1 MAASRNKSAQGLRAF
16 RDVQCPAFM
25 LESKADAPRCTE
37 MNNLKRVS
45 AAALA
50 TSTLLLSPGT
60 SHGLGFGRPNSHAV
74 LGDTLSLTVPI
85 RLEPGEEIA
94 NDCLAA
100 DVYFG
105 DDKLPGASVQAV
117 VNPGEGAER
126 TLKVRTTAL
135 INEPVVTV
143 YLAAGCKARITRKF
157 VAFADPP
164 GMSMPSV
171 AASPAVEAPVAPA
184 SPVAAVV
191 SSKAEKPLKSVSV
204 ATSAGKA
211 PAPSTRRSEGS
222 VLAKAPSSSLGDPS
236 FTARQA
242 RVAPDAALTARAYKP
257 AKAAKA
263 KSGAAPAPQE
273 DGARLLLDP
282 VEADATVM
290 PNLRM
295 ATGFAELASPDDNS
309 PTTLARRATAAA
321 MWQAM
326 NASPEQLARDRQR
339 LQELEQR
346 LAQLKQEGEQAQLAV
361 KALQERVQRAEAQ
374 RISPQ
379 WSAALLAVAVGG
391 LAMSAYLYLQLR
403 KRRKEEQ
410 DAWWKAEAEQ
420 LHPSPDDDFTSAL
433 GNDDLVAP
441 GLAPQSEIHA
451 RSALVAPPAAAE
463 AAYGG
468 EWGESSLTPQQLH
481 ALVPD
486 AAPVPVPVRAAAA
499 PAEPLR
505 EVSVEELIDLEQQAD
520 FFVVLGQD
528 AAAIELLESH
538 VHSTAAASPLPMLKL
553 LEIYQRLGQRANYE
567 RTQSSFNQRFNAHAP
582 AWESDLQHGLS
593 LSDYPGVVERL
604 QALWQQPTR
613 AMSLLETSLTRPETG
628 TETFELPAYREL
640 LFLYAVARD
649 LAEREPLGGIA
660 SVDLLLPVPDEG
672 ELLAASSPD
681 TDMQPLM
688 ATLPVKAHPDFS
700 PSMSLDLHLD
710 DLHAPAAGI
719 SGMVLSSPLSSH
731 PIEGEQPPE
740 ASYKP

>member
-1 MAASRNKSAQGLRAF
+1 MAAFRNKSEQGLRAF
-16 RDVQCPAFM
+16 RDVQWPAFM
-25 LESKADAPRCTE
+25 LESKADASRCTE

-60 SHGLGFGRPNSHAV
+60 SHGLGFGRPNSHAI

-85 RLEPGEEIA
+85 RLEAGEEIA

-105 DDKLPGASVQAV
+105 DDKLPGASVQAT
-117 VNPGEGAER
+117 VNPGDGAER

-164 GMSMPSV
+164 GMTVAST
-171 AASPAVEAPVAPA
+171 AASPVLEAPAAAVSNAPAAPPAAAARAA
-184 SPVAAVV
+184 SPVVPRR
-191 SSKAEKPLKSVSV
+191 AEALPL
-204 ATSAGKA
+204 T
-211 PAPSTRRSEGS
+211 
-222 VLAKAPSSSLGDPS
+222 KAPSASLPHSSIL
-236 FTARQA
+236 ARQA
-242 RVAPDAALTARAYKP
+242 RVLPDAAAIARAD
-257 AKAAKA
+257 KAAKPPQA
-263 KSGAAPAPQE
+263 KRVAASSARD

-290 PNLRM
+290 PQLRM
-295 ATGFAELASPDDNS
+295 ATGFAEWASADDSS

-339 LQELEQR
+339 LQDLEQR
-346 LAQLKQEGEQAQLAV
+346 LVQLKLEGEQAQAAV
-361 KALQERVQRAEAQ
+361 IALQARVQQAEAQ
-374 RISPQ
+374 RTNPM
-379 WSAALLAVAVGG
+379 WSAALLAVALGG
-391 LAMSAYLYLQLR
+391 LTLSAYLYAQLR
-403 KRRKEEQ
+403 KRRQQEE
-410 DAWWKAEAEQ
+410 DAWWRAEAESLQ
-420 LHPSPDDDFTSAL
+420 PSPHDEFHPGGAAPSATDR
-433 GNDDLVAP
+433 GVSH
-441 GLAPQSEIHA
+441 LAVDPVPAQVHA
-451 RSALVAPPAAAE
+451 VPAASSDLAE
-463 AAYGG
+463 PSAST
-468 EWGESSLTPQQLH
+468 ESTLTRQQLH

-486 AAPVPVPVRAAAA
+486 ANALPVRAAAA
-499 PAEPLR
+499 PTEPLR

-553 LEIYQRLGQRANYE
+553 LEIYQRLGQRADYE
-567 RTQSSFNQRFNAHAP
+567 RTQSAFNQRFNAHAP

-613 AMSLLETSLTRPETG
+613 AMALLETSLTRPETG

-649 LAEREPLGGIA
+649 LAERERTGGIA
-660 SVDLLLPVPDEG
+660 SVDLLLPVPEATEG
-672 ELLAASSPD
+672 LSLSLGSD

-710 DLHAPAAGI
+710 DLRAPEATP
-719 SGMVLSSPLSSH
+719 SGVVVSSPLPAES
-731 PIEGEQPPE
+731 GETGQRPQIP
-740 ASYKP
+740 